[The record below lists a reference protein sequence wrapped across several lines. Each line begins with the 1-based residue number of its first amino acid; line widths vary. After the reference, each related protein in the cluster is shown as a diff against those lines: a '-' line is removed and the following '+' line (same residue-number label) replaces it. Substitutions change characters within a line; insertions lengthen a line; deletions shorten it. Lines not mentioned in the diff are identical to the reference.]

1 MSNHYT
7 LSQSEQKLIQKITD
21 TYYMQPV
28 LEKLCCKIN
37 EIGYVNTLDFLHE
50 VMLSARQEVD
60 NLLEERKTSG
70 KIKDVA
76 QARKAIAGRIFS
88 NCILY
93 LLLHSKKTGDLRSD
107 IYVTDKTGKNPL
119 LEKVT
124 IIHVDDE
131 TQKPDMDLVLYTLNG
146 TVIYDCLIVSL
157 KTSLRERAGQ
167 TYKWKLLL
175 EIATTDSA
183 IRDKYNIRYDWDKMP
198 KVCFAT
204 VNFYNEINNPQ
215 HRGMFKFFD
224 SAFIG
229 KPIDNNFIS
238 RLSQLVN
245 FANEQLEPG
254 TVA

>member
-1 MSNHYT
+1 MLNR
-7 LSQSEQKLIQKITD
+7 SEQKRIQKITD
-21 TYYMQPV
+21 TYYMKPV
-28 LEKLCCKIN
+28 LEKLGYKIN
-37 EIGYVNTLDFLHE
+37 EIGCVSTLDFLHE
-50 VMLSARQEVD
+50 IIKSAEPEGRELQER
-60 NLLEERKTSG
+60 RKESG

-76 QARKAIAGRIFS
+76 QAMRAIVGNIFS
-88 NCILY
+88 NCVLY
-93 LLLHSKKTGDLRSD
+93 LLLHSKETGKLRPD
-107 IYVTDKTGKNPL
+107 IYVTDKPGKKL
-119 LEKVT
+119 KEMTV
-124 IIHVDDE
+124 IHVDGE
-131 TQKPDMDLVLYTLNG
+131 TQKPDMDLVLYTLDG
-146 TVIYDCLIVSL
+146 TTIQDCLIVSL

-183 IRDKYNIRYDWDKMP
+183 IRDKYNMRYDWDKMP
-198 KVCFAT
+198 KFCFAT
-204 VNFYNEINNPQ
+204 VDFYGEINDPQ

-224 SAFIG
+224 KVFLG

>member
-1 MSNHYT
+1 MLNS
-7 LSQSEQKLIQKITD
+7 LEQKIIQDITD
-21 TYYMQPV
+21 AYYMKPV
-28 LEKLCCKIN
+28 LEKLYCKIE

-50 VMLSARQEVD
+50 MMLSARQEVD
-60 NLLEERKTSG
+60 SLLEERKTSG
-70 KIKDVA
+70 KIKDVN
-76 QARKAIAGRIFS
+76 QARKSIAGQIFS
-88 NCILY
+88 KCILY
-93 LLLHSKKTGDLRSD
+93 LLLHSKKAGELRSD
-107 IYVTDKTGKNPL
+107 IYVTDKTRKNPL
-119 LEKVT
+119 LEKITV
-124 IIHVDDE
+124 IHVDDE

-146 TVIYDCLIVSL
+146 TTIQDCLIVSL

-175 EIATTDSA
+175 EIATTDST

-204 VNFYNEINNPQ
+204 VNFYDEINNPQ

-238 RLSQLVN
+238 RLSQLVH
-245 FANEQLEPG
+245 FANQHLEPG
-254 TVA
+254 TMSQASAL